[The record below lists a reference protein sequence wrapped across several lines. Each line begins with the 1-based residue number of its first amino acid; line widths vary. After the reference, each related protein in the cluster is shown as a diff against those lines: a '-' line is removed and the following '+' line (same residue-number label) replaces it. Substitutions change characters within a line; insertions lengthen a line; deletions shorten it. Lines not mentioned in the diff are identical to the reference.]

1 VTDWQDLLAERVRE
15 LEAKARG
22 YDPSL
27 PDKARA
33 MLRVIRG
40 YEVRVRRLAVR
51 AAQHAR
57 AVTEP
62 VTEPA
67 LGVLRVLARGP

>member
-15 LEAKARG
+15 LEARISG

-33 MLRVIRG
+33 MLRAIRA
-40 YEVRVRRLAVR
+40 YEVRVTLLALR
-51 AAQHAR
+51 AARHAR
-57 AVTEP
+57 Q
-62 VTEPA
+62 
-67 LGVLRVLARGP
+67 